1 MEEKKLNRTQRQ
13 IEVLRRWKKN
23 NFCGIFEAAT
33 GFGKTYTAIMAI
45 QGMVP
50 RAGITS
56 CLVVVPTLELKSQW
70 EVELKK
76 HKLSFVKVMV
86 INSAIKH
93 FHNVDMLVLDEIHRY
108 AAESFRNIF
117 HKVDSKYILG
127 LTATLEREDGFHE
140 VILEYLTVFDQISV
154 DEALDNNWI
163 APYIVYNIPVNL
175 SAEEQ
180 VEYNKAN
187 NAFRHFAAKLGHGA
201 NAFQNANSYLK
212 SSDKAL
218 QGQAGAYYNA
228 MRKRKNICQNNENK
242 ISATK
247 QIIDIFPERNGL
259 IFSATTEFA
268 ESLQNEL
275 GDICMTFHS
284 KIKRKDQELIVKR
297 FKDKRTKI
305 RFLSSVQALNEGFNV
320 PDCSLAIIAGSTST
334 KRTFIQQLGRVVR
347 KQPDKEAI
355 IINLYTPGSQEEVWM
370 RKRLEGINKD
380 RIVICELDEFLNLYK
395 NGNSIESEVS
405 ETEVVNP

>member
-1 MEEKKLNRTQRQ
+1 MNIDRTARQ
-13 IEVLRRWKKN
+13 IAGLRKWRES
-23 NFCGIFEAAT
+23 NFCGIAEYPT

-180 VEYNKAN
+180 IEYNKAN
-187 NAFRHFAAKLGHGA
+187 NAFRHFAAKLGHGS

-395 NGNSIESEVS
+395 NGNSIESEIS

>member
-1 MEEKKLNRTQRQ
+1 MNIDRTARQ
-13 IEVLRRWKKN
+13 IAGLRKWRES
-23 NFCGIFEAAT
+23 NFCGIAEYPT

-86 INSAIKH
+86 INSAVKH

-180 VEYNKAN
+180 IEYNKAN

-201 NAFQNANSYLK
+201 NAFQNANNYLK

-395 NGNSIESEVS
+395 NGNSIESEIS

>member
-1 MEEKKLNRTQRQ
+1 MNIDRTARQ
-13 IEVLRRWKKN
+13 IAGLRKWRES
-23 NFCGIFEAAT
+23 NFCGIAEYPT

-86 INSAIKH
+86 INSAVKH

-180 VEYNKAN
+180 IEYNKAN

-395 NGNSIESEVS
+395 NGNSIESEIS

>member
-1 MEEKKLNRTQRQ
+1 MNIDRTARQ
-13 IEVLRRWKKN
+13 IAGLRKWRES
-23 NFCGIFEAAT
+23 NFCGIAEYPT

-86 INSAIKH
+86 INSAVKH

-180 VEYNKAN
+180 IEYNKAN
-187 NAFRHFAAKLGHGA
+187 NAFRHFAAKLGHGS

-395 NGNSIESEVS
+395 NGNSIESEIS

>member
-1 MEEKKLNRTQRQ
+1 MSIDRTSRQ
-13 IEVLRRWKKN
+13 IEGLRRWRAS
-23 NFCGIFEAAT
+23 NFCGIAEYPT

-45 QGMVP
+45 KGMVTKV
-50 RAGITS
+50 GLEN
-56 CLVVVPTLELKSQW
+56 CLVIVPTLELKSQW
-70 EVELKK
+70 EQELKK
-76 HKLSFVKVMV
+76 NKISFAKVMV

-93 FHNVDMLVLDEIHRY
+93 IHTVDMLVLDEIHRY
-108 AAESFRNIF
+108 AAESFRQIF
-117 HKVDSKYILG
+117 NKVDSKYILG

-140 VILEYLTVFDQISV
+140 VILEYLTVFDQITV
-154 DEALDNNWI
+154 DEALDNFWI
-163 APYIVYNIPVNL
+163 APYVVYNISVSL
-175 SAEEQ
+175 SPEEQ

-187 NAFRHFAAKLGHGA
+187 NAFKHFAAKLGHGGQA
-201 NAFQNANSYLK
+201 FKNATSYLK

-218 QGQAGAYYNA
+218 QGQAGAYYNS
-228 MRKRKNICQNNENK
+228 MRKRKNICQNNINK
-242 ISATK
+242 ISVTK
-247 QIIDIFPERNGL
+247 AIIDHFPERNGL

-268 ESLQNEL
+268 EYLQDTL

-297 FKDKRTKI
+297 FKDKRTKV

-355 IINLYTPGSQEEVWM
+355 IINLYTPGTQEEVWM
-370 RKRLEGINKD
+370 KKRLEGINKD
-380 RIVICELDEFLNLYK
+380 RIVVCELDEFLNLYAH
-395 NGNSIESEVS
+395 GTDVEYIETQE
-405 ETEVVNP
+405 ETIDA

>member
-1 MEEKKLNRTQRQ
+1 MNIDRTARQ
-13 IEVLRRWKKN
+13 IAGLRKWRES
-23 NFCGIFEAAT
+23 NFCGIAEYPT

-93 FHNVDMLVLDEIHRY
+93 FHDVDMLVLDEIHRY

-180 VEYNKAN
+180 IEYNKAN

-268 ESLQNEL
+268 ENLQNEL

-395 NGNSIESEVS
+395 NGNSIESEIS